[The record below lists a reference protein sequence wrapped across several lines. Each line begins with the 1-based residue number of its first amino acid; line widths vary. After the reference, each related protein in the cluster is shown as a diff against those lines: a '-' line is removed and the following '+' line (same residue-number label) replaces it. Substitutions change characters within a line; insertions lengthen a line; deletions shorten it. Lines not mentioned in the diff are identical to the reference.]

1 MAIYKVPNVT
11 LVAQPTDGVC
21 WWASLMMLYKWS
33 QATGKGSMIDPL
45 SDPGFK
51 YRYEQNI
58 DWPAIQNWFIVNT
71 LKTVGILS
79 TEIQFNYTSLE
90 SMFQKHGPI
99 FMSLRKNWNGHD
111 YGHAVVLGGVADTG
125 VLVYDPMPLKRGSL
139 IWLTWAQLQKAYDA
153 FPGGD
158 PTYLAAV

>member
-1 MAIYKVPNVT
+1 MAIYLVKNLS

-33 QATGKGSMIDPL
+33 KATGKGSMIDPL
-45 SDPGFK
+45 SDAGFM
-51 YRYEQNI
+51 YRYEKKI
-58 DWPAIQNWFIVNT
+58 DWPPEQNWFIVNT

-79 TEIQFNYTSLE
+79 NEIQFNYASLE

-99 FMSLRKNWNGHD
+99 FMGLQRNWYGHD

-125 VLVYDPMPLKRGSL
+125 VLVYDPMPIGTGSL
-139 IWLTWAQLQKAYDA
+139 IWLTWAQLKKAYDA
-153 FPGGD
+153 GPAAN
-158 PTYLAAV
+158 PEYLAAV